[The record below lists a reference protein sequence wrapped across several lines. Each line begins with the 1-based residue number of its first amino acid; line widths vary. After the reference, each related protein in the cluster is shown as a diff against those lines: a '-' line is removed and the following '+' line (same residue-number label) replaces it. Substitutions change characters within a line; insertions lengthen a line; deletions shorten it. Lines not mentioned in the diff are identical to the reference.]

1 MIEKALSEIDRLCKK
16 FNLRVF
22 LCDVTNITAIIRFG
36 LEIDVFIQVYINV
49 QKKKFNL
56 ALIVKDE
63 RLYGFDSVH
72 YLELRDWG

>member
-49 QKKKFNL
+49 QKRNS
-56 ALIVKDE
+56 I
-63 RLYGFDSVH
+63 
-72 YLELRDWG
+72 